1 MYVFR
6 SLAYICFSIILAHP
20 VESVHIEVR
29 TPYPGEI
36 YNTEEMY
43 LDFSVRD
50 TNLEATGES
59 LIVTING
66 AEAMRTSQNDNFVM
80 AGSLPKGLHYLSIHL
95 LDRDGKP
102 TGIHDDREFE
112 ITTFQ
117 PPELIMPLPDGAVGI
132 HSHDLPLPD
141 GAADPADLSGHVQRL
156 LEAHQNP
163 TACAGAPFLIWE
175 PWGIVGFGA
184 QLLGLR
190 VALSLGLQA
199 RGASPPHHSFSTTA
213 PLLSLCTPPPR
224 STPLTRAGLGW
235 AGLGA
240 GGAGGCGQR
249 GVGGQPGEKRALSTL
264 LLFLFIFVITAPKP
278 RHRHLFC

>member
-1 MYVFR
+1 MCSLR
-6 SLAYICFSIILAHP
+6 SLALMCSILILAHP
-20 VESVHIEVR
+20 MESAHIEVR

-59 LIVTING
+59 LLVTING
-66 AEAMRTSQNDNFVM
+66 AEAMRTSQYDNLVR
-80 AGSLPKGLHYLSIHL
+80 ANTLPKGLHYLSIHL

-102 TGIHDDREFE
+102 TGIYDDREFE

-156 LEAHQNP
+156 LEEHQNP
-163 TACAGAPFLIWE
+163 TACANTPFLIWE

-199 RGASPPHHSFSTTA
+199 PR
-213 PLLSLCTPPPR
+213 PPPR
-224 STPLTRAGLGW
+224 LSHELS
-235 AGLGA
+235 
-240 GGAGGCGQR
+240 
-249 GVGGQPGEKRALSTL
+249 RALPAPARHPHGPRLEATIRTAGPPSPRQGRSPRSSRGRL
-264 LLFLFIFVITAPKP
+264 LRPCPAA
-278 RHRHLFC
+278 